1 MLSHAGDARSWG
13 GAAHRQ
19 LDEAQEVRGPR
30 VQSFHGTEE
39 TVIRQ
44 EAVEVYL
51 RTVRPRSDPLLE
63 EMEGYAH
70 EHRVPIADRETAA
83 LLAML
88 VRAAG
93 ARLVLEV
100 GVAIGYTTLH
110 LARALPAYGKVVA
123 LEVDMHMAALAKTYL
138 ARDPAG
144 ERVEILLGDARES
157 MQALRES
164 FDLVFVDAD
173 KHSYAAYVDLALPHL
188 RRSGLLVLDNMLMD
202 GRVAEGV
209 GDSHWSQESVDDIRA
224 LNELL
229 AGEEGL
235 SYVLLPVGDG
245 VGIVQRR

>member
-1 MLSHAGDARSWG
+1 MLEENVII
-13 GAAHRQ
+13 Q
-19 LDEAQEVRGPR
+19 
-30 VQSFHGTEE
+30 E
-39 TVIRQ
+39 TV
-44 EAVEVYL
+44 EAYL
-51 RTVRPRSDPLLE
+51 RTLRPSVDPVLE
-63 EMEGYAH
+63 DMETYAR
-70 EHRVPIADRETAA
+70 EHHVPIAGREMAA

-88 VRAAG
+88 ARASG

-110 LARALPAYGKVVA
+110 LARALPAFGKVIA
-123 LEVDMHMAALAKTYL
+123 LEADMHLASVAKTYL

-144 ERVEILLGDARES
+144 ARVEILLGDAHES

-173 KHSYAAYVDLALPHL
+173 KHSYGDYVDLALPHL
-188 RRSGLLVLDNMLMD
+188 KRSGLIVLDDVLMD

-209 GDSHWSQESVDDIRA
+209 GDERWKQESVDDMRA

-229 AGEEGL
+229 AADERF
-235 SYVLLPVGDG
+235 SYLILPVGDG